1 MLPDSVGRSLV
12 ASGAGGVVVSWST
25 FARQAPALADVVRE
39 RLLDQRVAY
48 LATTARNGAPRVHPV
63 SPIITEHGLYVFMEP
78 TSPKGH
84 DLRRNGRFALHA
96 PVDAPLPTVAQV
108 FLAGRGAVVDDPAVR
123 EAVVRTAGYPVLDRF
138 VLFELGVENVMRTS
152 PGVENPYE
160 VSREFWPLR

>member
-1 MLPDSVGRSLV
+1 LV
-12 ASGAGGVVVSWST
+12 TIGVGGVVVSWSI
-25 FARQAPALADVVRE
+25 FAGQAPVLAAVVRE
-39 RLLDQRVAY
+39 RLLDQGVAY
-48 LATTARNGAPRVHPV
+48 LATTARDGAPRVHPV

-84 DLRRNGRFALHA
+84 DLRRDGRFALHG

-108 FLAGRGAVVDDPAVR
+108 FLAGRGVVVDDSAVR
-123 EAVVRTAGYPVLDRF
+123 EDVVRAAGYPVLDRF

>member
-1 MLPDSVGRSLV
+1 
-12 ASGAGGVVVSWST
+12 VVSWST
-25 FARQAPALADVVRE
+25 FARQAPALAAVVRE
-39 RLLDQRVAY
+39 RLLDQRIAY

-96 PVDAPLPTVAQV
+96 PVDAPIPTVAQV

-123 EAVVRTAGYPVLDRF
+123 EAVMRTAGYPVFDRF
-138 VLFELGVENVMRTS
+138 VLFELGVDNVMRTS
-152 PGVENPYE
+152 PGAEDPYE
-160 VSREFWPLR
+160 VSREFWPPR